1 MKRLAVI
8 TIAVGLTL
16 VTAAPAQAAQIL
28 AKDIAYDTWP
38 AYAQAPER
46 NWDQV
51 LFTVRAK
58 PGQGISFG
66 WTITCQNGWG
76 QSKFGRVRAASK
88 VWVVYPPLHTRCQM
102 NLTAQL
108 VDRTGR
114 VQAIISVR

>member
-1 MKRLAVI
+1 VKRLAAF
-8 TIAVGLTL
+8 TIAVGLAL
-16 VTAAPAQAAQIL
+16 VTAVPAQAAQIL
-28 AKDIAYDTWP
+28 AKDVVYDTWP
-38 AYAQAPER
+38 AYAQARER

-51 LFTVRAK
+51 LFTVGAR

-66 WTITCQNGWG
+66 WTIVCQNGWTR
-76 QSKFGRVRAASK
+76 SKFGRVRTASK